1 MWSYLKTRSFIN
13 PLPRYVE
20 NKAGFAKA
28 LRLDEMTLVL
38 VRFAHV
44 ASFIVNANQ
53 RIV

>member
-1 MWSYLKTRSFIN
+1 MWSYLTTRFSLN
-13 PLPRYVE
+13 PLSGYVE
-20 NKAGFAKA
+20 DKADFAKA